1 MNSINTTLGSFIRN
15 SREKQDL
22 SLREL
27 AKKIDCS
34 AAFLSDVELNRR
46 FPTDGMLIRIAEALK
61 IPISK
66 LKENDTRPP
75 VEDIRKKSQLDPNYA
90 FMLRKLNDSGITPN
104 EFLNLIEQSEK
115 KKKKKK

>member
-1 MNSINTTLGSFIRN
+1 MKNISKTLGCYIRDL
-15 SREKQDL
+15 REKQDL

-27 AKKIDCS
+27 AKNIGCS

-46 FPTDGMLIRIAEALK
+46 HPTDDMLERIAIALK

-75 VEDIRKKSQLDPNYA
+75 VEETKEKSQLDPSYA
-90 FMLRKLNDSGITPN
+90 FMLRKLFDSDITPDEVLKFIKN
-104 EFLNLIEQSEK
+104 K
-115 KKKKKK
+115 KK